1 MSKVFSPVVDE
12 EPMFNITVQ
21 GHMKHTSIAITR
33 SNVSLQVKIISFFL
47 VILLAMAATP
57 AFAEASQTWVT
68 GAHLGYGV
76 NQQSS
81 TGFKNVGGSLM
92 FLDVLRTFDD
102 GFEVGLRTIAQG
114 GQESR
119 NEYYRMGAGP
129 MISYNFYKNWRAQ
142 FSLSFFNETA
152 NDETKERAYKSR
164 GRTYQLGWE
173 RSRQLVKNLDLA
185 WGGFYMVHQG
195 TVSLS
200 DGMASS
206 NNAASSRFANI
217 STNKGTTRGVEIS
230 LRFKL

>member
-1 MSKVFSPVVDE
+1 M
-12 EPMFNITVQ
+12 Q
-21 GHMKHTSIAITR
+21 HTSIATKQ
-33 SNVSLQVKIISFFL
+33 SNVSLRAKILAYFAL
-47 VILLAMAATP
+47 VLLAMP
-57 AFAEASQTWVT
+57 AKPARSESNQTWAT

-81 TGFKNVGGSLM
+81 TGFKNVAGSLI
-92 FLDVLRTFDD
+92 FLDVLRNVKN
-102 GFEVGLRTIAQG
+102 GFEIGLRTIAQG
-114 GQESR
+114 GQESS

-152 NDETKERAYKSR
+152 NDATKERAYRSK

-173 RSRQLVKNLDLA
+173 RSRELIKNVDLA

-195 TVSLS
+195 NVSLS
-200 DGMASS
+200 DSMASS
-206 NNAASSRFANI
+206 NAASTRFSNI
-217 STNKGTTRGVEIS
+217 STNKGTTRGVEVS

>member
-1 MSKVFSPVVDE
+1 MSNVFSPAVDNE
-12 EPMFNITVQ
+12 LIFNINLQ
-21 GHMKHTSIAITR
+21 GHMKHTSLAIVR
-33 SNVSLQVKIISFFL
+33 SNVSLQVKVVSFFVL
-47 VILLAMAATP
+47 VLLAIVATP
-57 AFAEASQTWVT
+57 AFGSAKQTWVT

-81 TGFKNVGGSLM
+81 TGFKNVAGSLM
-92 FLDVLRTFDD
+92 FLDVMRTLDD
-102 GFEVGLRTIAQG
+102 GLEVGLRTIAQG

-152 NDETKERAYKSR
+152 NDETKERAYKSK

-173 RSRQLVKNLDLA
+173 RSRELVKNVDLA

-195 TVSLS
+195 NVSLS
-200 DGMASS
+200 NGTASS
-206 NNAASSRFANI
+206 NNAASTRFSNI